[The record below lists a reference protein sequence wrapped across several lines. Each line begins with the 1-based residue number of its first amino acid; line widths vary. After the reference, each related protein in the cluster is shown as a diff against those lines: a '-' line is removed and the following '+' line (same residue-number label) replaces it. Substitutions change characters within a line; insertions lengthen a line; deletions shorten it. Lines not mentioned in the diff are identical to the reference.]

1 MALEI
6 THIDD
11 TKVEGILD
19 GAIDFSMSRTGG
31 RITASIGGWTRN
43 SSISG
48 TDEGTMRCATYE
60 ILARYREA
68 QREDFQASLL
78 AVA

>member
-11 TKVEGILD
+11 TKVDGILD
-19 GAIDFSMSRTGG
+19 GAIDFSLRRTGG
-31 RITASIGGWTRN
+31 RITATIGGWTRD
-43 SSISG
+43 SAISG
-48 TDEGTMRCATYE
+48 AGEGNMRCATYE

-68 QREDFQASLL
+68 QRENFQASLL